1 MNYFGEKE
9 PVRDGDAYVHH
20 QYCFFRNHLGIF
32 FESAIHESLALTDSH
47 KIDYPINVIVQ
58 PEEETL
64 IEYYQKAD
72 FLLFT
77 SWYEGVGMP
86 PLEAMACHTAVIATK
101 CGGVDESAI
110 HEFNC
115 LLADPGDVGNLVKH
129 AEALMNNPE
138 LRERLAGNGRK
149 TAVNYRYKQIIP
161 LLEDY
166 MKTLLENKKRVEMQK
181 QPER

>member
-1 MNYFGEKE
+1 M
-9 PVRDGDAYVHH
+9 
-20 QYCFFRNHLGIF
+20 IF
-32 FESAIHESLALTDSH
+32 F
-47 KIDYPINVIVQ
+47 
-58 PEEETL
+58 
-64 IEYYQKAD
+64 
-72 FLLFT
+72 
-77 SWYEGVGMP
+77 
-86 PLEAMACHTAVIATK
+86 
-101 CGGVDESAI
+101 ESAI

-138 LRERLAGNGRK
+138 LRERLAGNGCK

-161 LLEDY
+161 RLEDY